1 MRWYTFFRL
10 VAKVVA
16 WRAVRLE
23 VAGREHVPRRGPFLL
38 VVNHL
43 SFLDP
48 ILVAV
53 ACPRRIHALAK
64 STQFVSSRVYAWFL
78 PRVNAIPTRRY
89 KVDPQV
95 VRTVLRL
102 LERGEAVCV
111 YPEGERSWDG
121 APQPLRRGTV
131 RLLLKAGVPVV
142 PCGISGSY
150 EAKPRWSATRH
161 RARVVVRFGEPFE
174 FGVHDTRAERE
185 EAFDAAAVR
194 IVSSLARLSG
204 SADAGAQRAERP
216 VSGS

>member
-1 MRWYTFFRL
+1 MTWYAFFRAVARL
-10 VAKVVA
+10 VA
-16 WRAVRLE
+16 WRLVRLE
-23 VAGREHVPRRGPFLL
+23 VCGRGHVPRGGPFLL

-53 ACPRRIHALAK
+53 ACPRRMHALAK
-64 STQFVSSRVYAWFL
+64 STQFASGRVYAWLL
-78 PRVNAIPTRRY
+78 PRVNAIPARRY

-102 LERGEAVCV
+102 LEAGEGVCI

-161 RARVVVRFGEPFE
+161 RARVALRFGEPIV

-185 EAFDAAAVR
+185 AAFDAAAAR

-204 SADAGAQRAERP
+204 TADAGAQGAERP
-216 VSGS
+216 VSRS

>member
-1 MRWYTFFRL
+1 MSWYSFFRL
-10 VAKVVA
+10 VAKIIA
-16 WRAVRLE
+16 WRAVRLK
-23 VAGREHVPRRGPFLL
+23 VAGRGHVPREGPFLL

-102 LERGEAVCV
+102 LETGEGVCI

-142 PCGISGSY
+142 PCGISGSF

-161 RARVVVRFGEPFE
+161 RARVALRFGEPIE
-174 FGVHDTRAERE
+174 FGVHDTRAERA
-185 EAFDAAAVR
+185 EAFDAAVER
-194 IVSSLARLSG
+194 ISSSLARLSG
-204 SADAGAQRAERP
+204 SADAGAQGAERP

>member
-1 MRWYTFFRL
+1 MRWYALFRL
-10 VAKVVA
+10 VAKIVA
-16 WRAVRLE
+16 WGLVRLE
-23 VAGREHVPRRGPFLL
+23 VAGRRHVPRDGPFLL
-38 VVNHL
+38 VANHL

-48 ILVAV
+48 ILVAI
-53 ACPRRIHALAK
+53 ACPRRFHALAK
-64 STQFVSSRVYAWFL
+64 STQFASGRLYAWFL
-78 PRVNAIPTRRY
+78 PRVNAIPARRY

-102 LERGEAVCV
+102 LDAGEGVCI

-161 RARVVVRFGEPFE
+161 RTRVALRFGEPME

-185 EAFDAAAVR
+185 EAFDAAAAR

-204 SADAGAQRAERP
+204 SADAGAQGAEGP